1 LTKTV
6 DISPSS
12 DFASPNIPEV
22 NGMNNSQA
30 FSSNQA
36 IDTNFI
42 HSPVESQPTENFSE
56 TAPTSSP
63 LQDTNTT
70 TADVPEEQ
78 DNSSFL
84 ASTQAAIDSALDD
97 VAGSSTVPP
106 VVEAQESDLRDTNS
120 ALLLADSTQGQAQEP
135 TLNDDLQPESAQM
148 LPQGNDAGFAGAP
161 APENNLNAESV
172 PAPSQENEELQATM
186 DLAFEQPAISVPPPS
201 DNQPQQSTTNFDSSA
216 PSQPEIQDT
225 TFAAKVDQT
234 DTEMADVS
242 QFPPPSKI
250 AREREDDDENEPAA
264 KRTKTEGVA
273 TDTNP
278 PAPIQNGESSFAQ
291 GAVGILPYEVKE
303 IVKIVKNVARTQ
315 AGKNFRLP
323 VKTLWPTVA
332 EQYAEKIPNQI
343 DFDTMEQKLKQN
355 LYPTLDDFKADVEL
369 IYTNALAFNGADH
382 TVTNAAIEARD
393 AVLNRIAS
401 IPPEPVAQPKKDKKA
416 KRSTPTAEAGP
427 RASAGR
433 RQSRGSHP
441 AAVAATPTVAAPAQT
456 FALDPSTSTPLI
468 RRDSTK
474 GDGGRPKREIHP
486 PKNKDL
492 VYSVRPKSKKFATE
506 LKFCEEVL
514 AEMQKP
520 KYAAFSGPF
529 SIPVDPVALNIPN
542 YFTVIKKP
550 MDLSTVANKL
560 KEGSYGSANDFEK
573 DVKQIFINC
582 YKFNPAGNHVNIL
595 GHQFEEVFNLAWAK
609 KDQWIADHSPAA
621 ASPASNPDSEEEEE
635 SEAEAPEQPPATSAA
650 AARLIEEQAKLITLM
665 SAKNADQALIQMQQD
680 MVQIVQKRVLEEEQ
694 LAKKKVKKPKPA
706 KPVKKAPAPKK
717 AAPSKKSGSSRQS
730 TKYLGTMEKEVI
742 SAGLYSLPDEV
753 TNNVL
758 EMIKEDLPEA
768 DVSCILTLTAGTLL
782 TTAQVGDDGT
792 LELDIDLIS
801 TPLLWKIHGLILQY
815 APDVEAQI
823 KKQFQER
830 EPPRPVAKPA
840 TKKKNKPMNKHEQDR
855 KIDQLRGS
863 LNNFER
869 QSSGSQEPVIPSKPS
884 NVLSIC
890 RNPNVVLA
898 VEKQEESSGDEESE
912 EED

>member
-1 LTKTV
+1 MVLTKTV

-12 DFASPNIPEV
+12 DFASSNIPEV
-22 NGMNNSQA
+22 NGVNNSQA

-42 HSPVESQPTENFSE
+42 HPPVESQPTENSSE

-70 TADVPEEQ
+70 TAEVPEAQ

-84 ASTQAAIDSALDD
+84 ASTQAAINSAINDI
-97 VAGSSTVPP
+97 AGSGTVPP
-106 VVEAQESDLRDTNS
+106 VVEAQESDLRDTDS
-120 ALLLADSTQGQAQEP
+120 ALLLAESIQGQAQEP
-135 TLNDDLQPESAQM
+135 TLNTVLQPESAQM
-148 LPQGNDAGFAGAP
+148 LPQENDAAFAGAP
-161 APENNLNAESV
+161 APENDLHAESV
-172 PAPSQENEELQATM
+172 PAPSQEDEELQATM
-186 DLAFEQPAISVPPPS
+186 DPAFEQPATSVPPHP

-216 PSQPEIQDT
+216 PSQPEHQDT

-234 DTEMADVS
+234 DIEMADVS
-242 QFPPPSKI
+242 QFPPPSKV

-264 KRTKTEGVA
+264 KRTKTEGVS
-273 TDTNP
+273 DTNP
-278 PAPIQNGESSFAQ
+278 ADQNGEASFAQ
-291 GAVGILPYEVKE
+291 GAVGISPHEVKE

-343 DFDTMEQKLKQN
+343 DFETMEHKLKQN
-355 LYPTLDDFKADVEL
+355 LYSTLDDFKADVEL

-441 AAVAATPTVAAPAQT
+441 APAAAPPTVAAPAQT

-514 AEMQKP
+514 AELQKP
-520 KYAAFSGPF
+520 KYAALSGPF

-550 MDLSTVANKL
+550 MDLQTVGNKL
-560 KEGSYGSANDFEK
+560 KQGSYGSANDFEK
-573 DVKQIFINC
+573 DVKQIFVNC
-582 YKFNPAGNHVNIL
+582 YKFNPAGNHVNLL
-595 GHQFEEVFNLAWAK
+595 GHQFEDIFNSAWAK

-621 ASPASNPDSEEEEE
+621 ASPASNPESEEEEE

-665 SAKNADQALIQMQQD
+665 SAKNTDQALIQMQQD

-717 AAPSKKSGSSRQS
+717 AAPSKKGSGSSRQS

-742 SAGLYSLPDEV
+742 SAGLYSLPDDV

-768 DVSCILTLTAGTLL
+768 DVSYILTLMAG
-782 TTAQVGDDGT
+782 
-792 LELDIDLIS
+792 
-801 TPLLWKIHGLILQY
+801 
-815 APDVEAQI
+815 
-823 KKQFQER
+823 
-830 EPPRPVAKPA
+830 
-840 TKKKNKPMNKHEQDR
+840 
-855 KIDQLRGS
+855 
-863 LNNFER
+863 
-869 QSSGSQEPVIPSKPS
+869 
-884 NVLSIC
+884 
-890 RNPNVVLA
+890 
-898 VEKQEESSGDEESE
+898 
-912 EED
+912 

>member
-1 LTKTV
+1 MALTKTV

-42 HSPVESQPTENFSE
+42 HPPVESQPTENSSE

-70 TADVPEEQ
+70 TAEVPEAQ

-84 ASTQAAIDSALDD
+84 ASTQAAIDSAIDD

-106 VVEAQESDLRDTNS
+106 VVEAQESNLRDTDS
-120 ALLLADSTQGQAQEP
+120 ALLLAESIQGQAQEP
-135 TLNDDLQPESAQM
+135 TLNTDLQPESAQM
-148 LPQGNDAGFAGAP
+148 LPQDNDASLAGTP
-161 APENNLNAESV
+161 APENDLNAESV

-186 DLAFEQPAISVPPPS
+186 DLAFEQPASSVPPPS
-201 DNQPQQSTTNFDSSA
+201 DNQPQQSTSNFDLSA
-216 PSQPEIQDT
+216 PSQPELQDT
-225 TFAAKVDQT
+225 TFAAKVDQI

-242 QFPPPSKI
+242 QFPPPSKV

-264 KRTKTEGVA
+264 KRTKTEGVG
-273 TDTNP
+273 DTNP
-278 PAPIQNGESSFAQ
+278 ATQNGEASFAQ
-291 GAVGILPYEVKE
+291 GAVGISPHEVKE
-303 IVKIVKNVARTQ
+303 IVKVVKNVARTQ

-343 DFDTMEQKLKQN
+343 DFETMEHKLKQN

-401 IPPEPVAQPKKDKKA
+401 IPPEPVAQPKKDKKV

-441 AAVAATPTVAAPAQT
+441 AAAAAAAPTVAAPAQT

-514 AEMQKP
+514 AEMEKP

-550 MDLSTVANKL
+550 MDLQTVRNKL

-717 AAPSKKSGSSRQS
+717 AAPSKKSASSRQS

-768 DVSCILTLTAGTLL
+768 DVSFILTLMAGPLL
-782 TTAQVGDDGT
+782 TTA
-792 LELDIDLIS
+792 
-801 TPLLWKIHGLILQY
+801 
-815 APDVEAQI
+815 
-823 KKQFQER
+823 
-830 EPPRPVAKPA
+830 
-840 TKKKNKPMNKHEQDR
+840 
-855 KIDQLRGS
+855 
-863 LNNFER
+863 
-869 QSSGSQEPVIPSKPS
+869 
-884 NVLSIC
+884 
-890 RNPNVVLA
+890 
-898 VEKQEESSGDEESE
+898 
-912 EED
+912 